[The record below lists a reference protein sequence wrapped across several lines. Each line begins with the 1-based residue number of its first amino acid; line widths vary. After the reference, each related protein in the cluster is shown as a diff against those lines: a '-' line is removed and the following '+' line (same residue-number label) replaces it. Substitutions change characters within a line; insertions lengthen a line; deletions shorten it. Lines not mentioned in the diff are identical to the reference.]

1 MVSGKIH
8 KMYTVVSFNE
18 SRTELNY
25 VQLTVCQLEK
35 ILPIYIIGILVK
47 GLSHILSI
55 DGKFKKYSFSYM
67 TIDSKNCLAVKIDLN
82 LFTKLFPTGSFK
94 VLTKIRE
101 TEVKQVVSNSKS
113 SKKSTSGAS
122 KTPKLAKLHISPKD
136 TATSSKTIASLYNH
150 EKHLNYFFRD
160 NYTLMSQP
168 KALFTRA

>member
-1 MVSGKIH
+1 MVSGKIQ
-8 KMYTVVSFNE
+8 KMYSVVSFNE
-18 SRTELNY
+18 SRSELSY
-25 VQLTVCQLEK
+25 TQLTQKQLG
-35 ILPIYIIGILVK
+35 LLFPFYVVGILVK
-47 GLSHILSI
+47 GLSHLLSI

-67 TIDSKNCLAVKIDLN
+67 TIDSKNCLAVKIDLD
-82 LFTKLFPTGSFK
+82 LFTKLFPAGSFK

-101 TEVKQVVSNSKS
+101 TEVKHVVSNSKS

-136 TATSSKTIASLYNH
+136 TAPSSKTIDSLYDH